1 MAASV
6 PVSAVPIYATDAGSH
21 LITGEAVALDLRP
34 TSFILSA
41 AGAAIDFIVY
51 FLVLYLGLTLL
62 LLRLSGLFLFDDAVS
77 AAISVSL
84 LVVCLV
90 VVPTAVET
98 ATRGRSL
105 GRLAVGARIVRDD
118 GGAIGF
124 RHAFIR
130 SLIGLLE
137 LYSTFG
143 GIAALTG
150 LLNDRS
156 KRLGD
161 YVAGTYSQN
170 ERVSRAFSPM
180 FGIPT
185 VLLDWGRT
193 ADVAPLPDPLARR
206 IAQFLLQAPRLVP
219 ASRARLAAG
228 LAAEASPFVSPLP
241 RTDPE
246 LFLAAITSI
255 RRDRELEAL
264 RLGARRLQLLEPA
277 LTGLPHRFPK
287 RG

>member
-1 MAASV
+1 MSTPAAS
-6 PVSAVPIYATDAGSH
+6 DALAGEDADDVVV
-21 LITGEAVALDLRP
+21 TGEAVALDLRP
-34 TSFILSA
+34 TGFVLAA
-41 AGAAIDFIVY
+41 AGAIIDWIVY
-51 FLVLYLGLTLL
+51 FWG
-62 LLRLSGLFLFDDAVS
+62 GLFLLLAILIPVVS
-77 AAISVSL
+77 GPLGEDQASLAAIVLGSAVI
-84 LVVCLV
+84 VFIVI
-90 VVPTAVET
+90 PMTVET
-98 ATRGRSL
+98 LSRGKSL

-137 LYSTFG
+137 LYTTFG
-143 GIAALTG
+143 GLAALTG

-161 YVAGTYSQN
+161 FVAGTYSQN
-170 ERVSRAFSPM
+170 ERVSLAFAPV

-193 ADVAPLPDPLARR
+193 ADVAPLPDPVARR
-206 IAQFLLQAPRLVP
+206 IAQFLQQAPRLVP
-219 ASRARLAAG
+219 ASRTRLAAE
-228 LAAEASPFVSPLP
+228 LAAEAAPFVSPLP
-241 RTDPE
+241 QADPE

-255 RRDRELEAL
+255 RRDRELESL
-264 RLGARRLQLLEPA
+264 RLGARRLELLGPA